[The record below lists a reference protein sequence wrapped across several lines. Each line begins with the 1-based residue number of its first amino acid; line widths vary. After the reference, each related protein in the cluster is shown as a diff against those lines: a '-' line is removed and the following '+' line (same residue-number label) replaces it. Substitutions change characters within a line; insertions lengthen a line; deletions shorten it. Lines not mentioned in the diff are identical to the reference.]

1 MKVKVEAIDSDKVN
15 VYDNVRMID
24 TDLDN
29 NICIYYTNAIG
40 LEKEATYPLSKY
52 KKNITIEA

>member
-15 VYDNVRMID
+15 VYNDVSMINND
-24 TDLDN
+24 SDN
-29 NICIYYTNAIG
+29 NIIIYYVNAIG
-40 LEKEATYPLSKY
+40 IECEATYPLNKY